1 MSNLGVT
8 LAWAAAIVV
17 ALGAATPTFAQPA
30 PGVVADVTADVKA
43 DVEAGARFD
52 IMEFEVAGNSV
63 LREAEI
69 EKAVTPYLGPGRLI
83 GDAEGA
89 RAALEKT
96 YQDAGYLTVFVDL
109 PEQRIDEGVVRLQV
123 LEGRVERLAVTGSR
137 YFSQGYIRDKV
148 PELAE
153 GRVPNFNVVQAE
165 LATVNRTPER
175 RVQPVLRPG
184 IAPGTVEAEL
194 KVDDKLPLSASIE
207 LNNQHAPDTDP
218 YRIAATLRYD
228 NLWQRDHSIALNAIV
243 SPRDTKQSRVLS
255 LNYTI
260 PRDNGDTWVAYAVSS
275 DSNVATLGGTS
286 VVGNGNTLGLRYVA
300 PFFAGPGSYQSFSIG
315 ADYKDLKE
323 QVVFGSDAIS
333 TPLRYLP
340 FNFGYTGN
348 WSGERSQTTA
358 TATLSTAVA
367 SILRREVAC
376 PGNVGPVDQFACKRQ
391 GADGG
396 FATLRVDLRE
406 TDSWRWG
413 TTALRVAGQWA
424 NEPLASAE
432 QFSMG
437 GAETV
442 RGYLESVASGDM
454 GVLSS
459 LEMRSPNWSTL
470 ANRWLGDAKSGW
482 FTDLTLSAFV
492 DAARVRTIDAAAGQP
507 DHETLAGTG
516 IGLRAS
522 GRHGWYLAFDLAT
535 PHTQPANVTTKSTRV
550 HVRLGWKL

>member
-1 MSNLGVT
+1 MDTRGAT
-8 LAWAAAIVV
+8 LAWALCMALAFGIAAP
-17 ALGAATPTFAQPA
+17 ALAQSAPGAGAAA
-30 PGVVADVTADVKA
+30 
-43 DVEAGARFD
+43 EAEASARFD

-63 LREAEI
+63 LRDAEI
-69 EKAVTPYLGPGRLI
+69 EKAVTPFLGPNKLI
-83 GDAEGA
+83 ADAEGA
-89 RAALEKT
+89 RAALEKV
-96 YQDAGYLTVFVDL
+96 YQDGGYLTVFVDL

-123 LEGRVERLAVTGSR
+123 IEGRIDRLAVTGSR

-165 LATVNRTPER
+165 LAAVNRTPER

-218 YRIAATLRYD
+218 YRLAATLRYD

-243 SPRDTKQSRVLS
+243 SPRETRQSRVLS

-260 PRDNGDTWVAYAVSS
+260 PRDNGDTWVAYAVNS

-286 VVGNGNTLGLRYVA
+286 VVGNGTTLGLRYVA
-300 PFFAGPGSYQSFSIG
+300 PFFAGAGSYQSFSVG

-323 QVVFGSDAIS
+323 KVVFGSETLS

-340 FNFGYTGN
+340 FHFGYTGN
-348 WSGERSQTTA
+348 WSGERSQTVA
-358 TATLSTAVA
+358 TATLTTAIQ
-367 SILRREVAC
+367 SILHRDVEC

-396 FATLRVDLRE
+396 FATLRVDVRE

-413 TTALRVAGQWA
+413 STALRVAGQWA
-424 NEPLASAE
+424 SGPLASAE

-454 GVLSS
+454 GLLASAEV
-459 LEMRSPNWSTL
+459 RSPNWSQH
-470 ANRWLGDAKSGW
+470 ANRWLGDAKSGL

-492 DAARVRTIDAAAGQP
+492 DAARVRTVDAMAGQRER
-507 DHETLAGTG
+507 ETLAGVG
-516 IGLRAS
+516 FGLRAS
-522 GRHGWYLAFDLAT
+522 GRHGWYLAFDLAS
-535 PHTQPANVTTKSTRV
+535 PRTQPASVPNKSTRV